1 VNGRPAF
8 LRAGIGLV
16 FAVAVGAGVV
26 FGAFAAALAG
36 GGQPSASPSG
46 SLVAVGSSGPPGSS
60 TPAPTLEVTPTPS
73 ATPEPTPEPT
83 ATPQPTPTPK
93 PTPRLVAAPL
103 TGLPV
108 TEAVAKRHVIAVMVD
123 DHWDARP
130 QSGFNN
136 ASIVWQAPAEGGIPR
151 YMMLF
156 QDGLSPSVGPVRSAR
171 YYFVGW
177 ASEWDSLYVHVGGSP
192 QALDFLHSSKG
203 RGGALYDA
211 DEFRWGGSA
220 GYLWRTRDRF
230 APHNVY
236 SDGKHLRQLAKRVG
250 AKDAPIKPAWTFA
263 PDAAMADRPKG
274 GTIVV
279 PYLYNRIVYHYDRV
293 SNRYLRSVTD
303 ETKQV
308 DRGTGKR
315 VAPKNV
321 VILVMHFG
329 PLNDGSPKHRLE
341 ADFIGT
347 GRAWIA
353 TNGKT
358 VRGTWKKTSLTSPT
372 RLYGPDGKPVT
383 LTAGQT
389 FVQVV
394 PTGTKLSIKDGK
406 VPPPIPAPRPAGAG
420 DMKSRG
426 PDPL

>member
-1 VNGRPAF
+1 MNGRPAF
-8 LRAGIGLV
+8 LRAGIGLL
-16 FAVAVGAGVV
+16 FAVAIGAGVV

-36 GGQPSASPSG
+36 GQPSASPSG
-46 SLVAVGSSGPPGSS
+46 SLAAVGSSAPPGSP
-60 TPAPTLEVTPTPS
+60 TPAPTSTATSSPS
-73 ATPEPTPEPT
+73 ATPDATAQPTPTPE
-83 ATPQPTPTPK
+83 PTPTPK
-93 PTPRLVAAPL
+93 PTPRLVPAPL

-108 TEAVAKRHVIAVMVD
+108 SEAVAKRHVVAVMVD

-130 QSGFNN
+130 QSGFND

-156 QDGLSPSVGPVRSAR
+156 QDGMPPAVGPVRSAR
-171 YYFVGW
+171 YYYVAW
-177 ASEWDSLYVHVGGSP
+177 ASEWNALYVHVGGSP

-203 RGGALYDA
+203 RGGAVFDA
-211 DEFRWGGSA
+211 DEFRWGGRA

-250 AKDAPIKPAWTFA
+250 ARDLPIKPAWTFG
-263 PDAAMADRPKG
+263 PDAVLADRPKG

-279 PYLYNRIVYHYDRV
+279 PYLYNRIVYRYDRA

-303 ETKQV
+303 EAKQV

-321 VILVMHFG
+321 VILLMHFG

-341 ADFIGT
+341 ADFIGI
-347 GRAWIA
+347 GSAWIA

-358 VRGTWKKTSLTSPT
+358 VKGTWKKTSLTSPT
-372 RLYGPDGKPVT
+372 RLFGPNGQPVT

-394 PTGTKLSIKDGK
+394 PTGTKVSIKDGK
-406 VPPPIPAPRPAGAG
+406 VPPPLPAPRPAGAG
-420 DMKSRG
+420 DPKSRG
-426 PDPL
+426 QDPL